1 MNNHYCLVGVTLL
14 LSSFFMSFID
24 TKQDHFYEFNDMLNE
39 EQQNQYKKIILE
51 RTKIYIIGTMIGLLA
66 GLYYIIQ
73 QKNKSNISICKYL
86 AIVLGIQLIFYKI
99 HPKSKLMLHYLTT
112 KEQVKKWA
120 EIYTYMKTKWITSLV
135 FGFFGFLA
143 IGCSLK

>member
-1 MNNHYCLVGVTLL
+1 MNNIYCLIGITLL
-14 LSSFFMSFID
+14 LSAFFMSFID

-51 RTKIYIIGTMIGLLA
+51 RTKIYITGTILGLLA
-66 GLYYIIQ
+66 GLYYLMK
-73 QKNKSNISICKYL
+73 QKNKDKFSMCVYL
-86 AIVLGIQLIFYKI
+86 SIVLGIQLVFYKI

-120 EIYTYMKTKWITSLV
+120 EIYTYMKTKWITSII
-135 FGFFGFLA
+135 FGFFGYLA
-143 IGCSLK
+143 LGCSLK

>member
-66 GLYYIIQ
+66 GLYYIMQ
-73 QKNKSNISICKYL
+73 QKIKVIYQFVNI
-86 AIVLGIQLIFYKI
+86 
-99 HPKSKLMLHYLTT
+99 
-112 KEQVKKWA
+112 
-120 EIYTYMKTKWITSLV
+120 
-135 FGFFGFLA
+135 
-143 IGCSLK
+143 

>member
-1 MNNHYCLVGVTLL
+1 
-14 LSSFFMSFID
+14 MSFID
-24 TKQDHFYEFNDMLNE
+24 TKQDHFYEFNYMLNE

-51 RTKIYIIGTMIGLLA
+51 RTRIYIIGTMIGLLA

-73 QKNKSNISICKYL
+73 QKNKNNISMCKYL

-135 FGFFGFLA
+135 FGFFGYLA

>member
-1 MNNHYCLVGVTLL
+1 MNNHYCIIGITLL

-51 RTKIYIIGTMIGLLA
+51 RTRIYIIGTMIGLLA
-66 GLYYIIQ
+66 GLYYIMQ
-73 QKNKSNISICKYL
+73 QKNKSNLSICKYL

-112 KEQVKKWA
+112 KEPVKKWA

-135 FGFFGFLA
+135 FGFCGYLA

>member
-1 MNNHYCLVGVTLL
+1 
-14 LSSFFMSFID
+14 MSFID

>member
-135 FGFFGFLA
+135 FGFCGYLA